1 MPHDGHDA
9 FDLYDIIIRDTS
21 EVSSRRRQL
30 DSMYVT
36 LITFILTGEAYLA
49 FYSYS
54 QSYDNWVVVSAA
66 AVISLLGML
75 VTWRWHSGQKK
86 IGKVLQNRYD
96 FLRNLEKTEQLRGLG
111 ATIFTDEWEKFY
123 KPRDDAAFRQV
134 TVSLQITFMLVFI
147 LIPVLFVYA
156 TASADGSLQSILRL
170 LGL

>member
-1 MPHDGHDA
+1 MAHDE
-9 FDLYDIIIRDTS
+9 FDLYDTIIRDTS

-75 VTWRWHSGQKK
+75 VTWRWHSGQKQ
-86 IGKVLQNRYD
+86 IGRVLENRYK
-96 FLRNLEKTEQLRGLG
+96 FLRKLEDSAQLKGLG
-111 ATIFTDEWEKFY
+111 ATIFTEEWNKFY
-123 KPRDDAAFRQV
+123 APRYGSAFGKL
-134 TVSLQITFMLVFI
+134 TISLQFTFMAVFI
-147 LIPVLFVYA
+147 LVPVLFVYA
-156 TASADGSLQSILRL
+156 TANADGTLQQFLHFL
-170 LGL
+170 HL